1 MSRLNRE
8 IIAYVSR
15 LAKLSLKKGEIDKFG
30 DQISKIFDY
39 VDKIGEMKTKGVNET
54 SQVTGIVNKFRKDVI
69 RKETMLSQEEALSNA
84 KKTHKGYFV
93 VKAIF
98 KE

>member
-8 IIAYVSR
+8 IVAYVSR
-15 LAKLSLKKGEIDKFG
+15 LAKLPLRKGEIAKFG
-30 DQISKIFDY
+30 GQLSKIFDY
-39 VDKIGEMKTKGVNET
+39 VDKISEMKTKSVNET

-69 RKETMLSQEEALSNA
+69 RKDTMLTQVEALSNA